1 MRKIWTT
8 ISSAVVLI
16 AMAVIVF
23 TTPTDFV
30 IWAPGSSTDLL
41 GASSGVPIIEIA
53 NGPDY
58 AASGEILA
66 TSMVQTSQTARVTLP
81 SVVVNYMKPNHAVL
95 PRDAVYSPGRTE
107 TETIDSLR
115 QTIQSSREEAIAAG
129 VRQAGIP
136 VEEHPKLLA
145 VRQNGP
151 SYNLLFPG
159 DYILA
164 IDTEPMNTPSDM
176 VTYIRTQKKVGD
188 QVVVTVLRPGS
199 PQELQVTIPSLA
211 GSSTNSAIPTL
222 GTTPGNGY
230 LYSPSIDVT
239 MDVDSGD
246 PSQGLAVSLAT
257 YDLLSE
263 QDNTAGQVVAATGVI
278 SYEDDN
284 DEKVTRVTRVTGI
297 NEHATSAM
305 NSFATMLLI
314 PKDNCADLT
323 ESFAGMDIV
332 PVSTLQEAVDA
343 LHNHS
348 AGAPVP
354 HC

>member
-1 MRKIWTT
+1 
-8 ISSAVVLI
+8 
-16 AMAVIVF
+16 MAVIVL

-30 IWAPGSSTDLL
+30 IWSPGASTDLL
-41 GASSGVPIIEIA
+41 GSESGAPVIQIE
-53 NGPDY
+53 DDQTHV
-58 AASGEILA
+58 ASGEILA

-81 SVVVNYMKPNHAVL
+81 SVVMNYLKPNHAVL

-115 QTIQSSREEAIAAG
+115 QNIQSSREEAIAAG
-129 VRQAGIP
+129 VRQAGIY

-176 VTYIRTQKKVGD
+176 VAYIRGQKKVGD
-188 QVVVTVLRPGS
+188 QVVVTVLRPGGE
-199 PQELQVTIPSLA
+199 QQVTIPKLA
-211 GSSTNSAIPTL
+211 GTSTDSSIPTL

-246 PSQGLAVSLAT
+246 PSQGLALALAT
-257 YDLLSE
+257 HDLLTE
-263 QDNTAGQVVAATGVI
+263 EDNTAGQVVAATGVI
-278 SYEDDN
+278 SYEDEE

-323 ESFAGMDIV
+323 EGFAGMDIV
-332 PVSTLQEAVDA
+332 PVSTLDEAVA
-343 LHNHS
+343 AVHNHS
-348 AGAPVP
+348 VGAPVP